1 MANHGGAVYGPRRID
16 PDDKAQLQQAPV
28 SWQRVTRLFA
38 SQRWR
43 LILLVA
49 IIVAIAAISMG
60 QPFLLRAVIDDAL
73 PNRDTHL
80 LLLAVAG
87 MIGIAVVTAI
97 GGVWQTWLASA
108 IGERVMH
115 TLRVDVFANLQRQ
128 SIDFFKRTRAGEIQS
143 RLVNDISGLQSV
155 LTTTATSV
163 ASNLTTAVATAIA
176 MVALDW
182 RLSLI
187 SLIILPP
194 AIWGTRKVALVRR
207 DITDARQRALSQL
220 HGEVDEALSV
230 SGAMLSKTLG
240 ITDRRT
246 DSFSQISTK
255 LIDLDMRSQ
264 LAGRWRM
271 ATMNIIFAALPA
283 IIYLAAGFGPATG
296 GLTIGTVVAF
306 TALQSQIFR
315 PIMGL
320 LNVGAQWVASMA
332 LLSRVFEYLDLVPQV
347 PAPGDPVAVDPGEI
361 RGEIRYEHVDY
372 AYPDADRL
380 ALSGFD
386 LQIPAGNS
394 VGLVG
399 STGSG
404 KSTAASLLSR
414 LADPTSGHVTIDGI
428 DLRDI
433 DPNQLASIVGVV
445 SQETYLVHDSLR
457 GNLLLAKPD
466 AGDDELWSALE
477 AARIADVVRGLPDGL
492 DTLVGARGHRFSGG
506 ERQRVAV
513 ARTLLRNPR
522 VLVLDEATS
531 ALDTNTE
538 HELQAALDHLANGRT
553 TLTIAH
559 RLGTIRDADEIV
571 VLEDGRIV
579 ERGTHE
585 QLIEFDG
592 RYAEMERQYA
602 MGIQT
607 ASPRS
612 ALASAV
618 AE

>member
-1 MANHGGAVYGPRRID
+1 MADQSRMSAYGPQRID
-16 PDDKAQLQQAPV
+16 PADKAQLAESPV
-28 SWQRVTRLFA
+28 RWQRIARLFA
-38 SQRWR
+38 PQRWR
-43 LILLVA
+43 LLLLLG
-49 IIVAIAAISMG
+49 IIVVISAVGMG

-80 LLLAVAG
+80 LVVLVAA

-115 TLRVDVFANLQRQ
+115 NLRVDVFANIQRQ

-143 RLVNDISGLQSV
+143 RLVNDVAGLQSV

-207 DITDARQRALSQL
+207 DLTRARQQAMSRL
-220 HGEVDEALSV
+220 HNEVDESLSV
-230 SGAMLSKTLG
+230 SGALLSKTLG
-240 ITDRRT
+240 IADRRT
-246 DSFSQISTK
+246 ESFSAVSAT

-271 ATMNIIFAALPA
+271 ATMSIIFAALPA
-283 IIYLAAGFGPATG
+283 IIYLAAGFGPVDG
-296 GLTIGTVVAF
+296 RLTIGTVVAF

-320 LNVGAQWVASMA
+320 LNIGAQWVASMA
-332 LLSRVFEYLDLVPQV
+332 LLSRIFQYLDLVPQV
-347 PAPGDPVAVDPGEI
+347 AAPADPVRVDPDRL
-361 RGEIRYEHVDY
+361 RGEIRYEHVSY
-372 AYPDADRL
+372 VYPDADRP
-380 ALSGFD
+380 ALDDID
-386 LQIPAGNS
+386 LTIPAGSS
-394 VGLVG
+394 VGLAG

-414 LADPTSGHVTIDGI
+414 LADPTEGRITIDGI
-428 DLRDI
+428 DLRDF
-433 DPNQLASIVGVV
+433 DPTTLASIVGVV
-445 SQETYLVHDSLR
+445 TQETYLVHDSLR
-457 GNLLLAKPD
+457 GNLLLAKPE
-466 AGDDELWSALE
+466 ATQAELWGALE
-477 AARIADVVRGLPDGL
+477 AARIADVVRSLPDGL
-492 DTLVGARGHRFSGG
+492 DTVVGARGHRFSGG
-506 ERQRVAV
+506 ERQRIAV

-522 VLVLDEATS
+522 VLILDEATS

-538 HELQAALDHLANGRT
+538 HELQAALDHLATGRT

-559 RLGTIRDADEIV
+559 RLSTIRDADQIV
-571 VLEDGRIV
+571 VLDLGRIV
-579 ERGTHE
+579 ERGTHAE
-585 QLIEFDG
+585 LLALGG
-592 RYAEMERQYA
+592 RYAELDGGYA
-602 MGIQT
+602 VGVN
-607 ASPRS
+607 A
-612 ALASAV
+612 A
-618 AE
+618 

>member
-1 MANHGGAVYGPRRID
+1 MADQSRMSAYGPQRID
-16 PDDKAQLQQAPV
+16 PADKAQLAESPV
-28 SWQRVTRLFA
+28 RWQRIARLFA
-38 SQRWR
+38 PQRWR
-43 LILLVA
+43 LLLLLG
-49 IIVAIAAISMG
+49 IIVVISAVGMG

-80 LLLAVAG
+80 LVVLVAA

-115 TLRVDVFANLQRQ
+115 NLRVDVFANIQRQ

-143 RLVNDISGLQSV
+143 RLVNDVAGLQSV

-207 DITDARQRALSQL
+207 DLTRARQQAMSRL
-220 HGEVDEALSV
+220 HNEVDESLSV
-230 SGAMLSKTLG
+230 SGALLSKTLG
-240 ITDRRT
+240 IADRRT
-246 DSFSQISTK
+246 ESFSAVSAT

-271 ATMNIIFAALPA
+271 ATMSIIFAALPA
-283 IIYLAAGFGPATG
+283 IIYLAAGFGPVDG
-296 GLTIGTVVAF
+296 RLTIGTVVAF

-320 LNVGAQWVASMA
+320 LNIGAQWVASMA
-332 LLSRVFEYLDLVPQV
+332 LLSRIFQYLDLVPQV
-347 PAPGDPVAVDPGEI
+347 AAPADPVRVDPDRL
-361 RGEIRYEHVDY
+361 RGEIRYEHVSY
-372 AYPDADRL
+372 VYPDADRP
-380 ALSGFD
+380 ALDDID
-386 LQIPAGNS
+386 LTIPAGSS
-394 VGLVG
+394 VGLAG

-414 LADPTSGHVTIDGI
+414 LADPTEGRITIDGI
-428 DLRDI
+428 DLRDF
-433 DPNQLASIVGVV
+433 DPTTLASIVGVV
-445 SQETYLVHDSLR
+445 TQETYLVHDSLR
-457 GNLLLAKPD
+457 GNLLLAKPE
-466 AGDDELWSALE
+466 ATQAELWGALE
-477 AARIADVVRGLPDGL
+477 AARIADVVRSLPDGL
-492 DTLVGARGHRFSGG
+492 DTVVGARGHRFSGG
-506 ERQRVAV
+506 ERQRIAV

-522 VLVLDEATS
+522 VLILDEATS

-538 HELQAALDHLANGRT
+538 HELQAALDHLATGRT

-559 RLGTIRDADEIV
+559 RLSTIRDADQIV
-571 VLEDGRIV
+571 VLDHGRIV

-585 QLIEFDG
+585 ELLALGG
-592 RYAEMERQYA
+592 RYAELDGGYA
-602 MGIQT
+602 VGVN
-607 ASPRS
+607 A
-612 ALASAV
+612 A
-618 AE
+618 

>member
-1 MANHGGAVYGPRRID
+1 MADQSRMSAYGPQRID
-16 PDDKAQLQQAPV
+16 PADKAQLAESPV
-28 SWQRVTRLFA
+28 RWQRIARLFA
-38 SQRWR
+38 PQRWR
-43 LILLVA
+43 LLLLLG
-49 IIVAIAAISMG
+49 IIVVISAVGMG

-80 LLLAVAG
+80 LVVLVAA

-115 TLRVDVFANLQRQ
+115 NLRVDVFANIQRQ

-143 RLVNDISGLQSV
+143 RLVNDVAGLQSV

-207 DITDARQRALSQL
+207 DLTRARQQAMSRL
-220 HGEVDEALSV
+220 HNEVDESLSV
-230 SGAMLSKTLG
+230 SGALLSKTLG
-240 ITDRRT
+240 IADRRT
-246 DSFSQISTK
+246 ESFSAVSAT

-271 ATMNIIFAALPA
+271 ATMSIIFAALPA
-283 IIYLAAGFGPATG
+283 IIYLAAGFGPVDG
-296 GLTIGTVVAF
+296 RLTIGTVVAF

-320 LNVGAQWVASMA
+320 LNIGAQWVASMA
-332 LLSRVFEYLDLVPQV
+332 LLSRIFQYLDLVPQV
-347 PAPGDPVAVDPGEI
+347 AAPADPVRVDPDRL
-361 RGEIRYEHVDY
+361 RGEIRYEHVSY
-372 AYPDADRL
+372 VYPDADRP
-380 ALSGFD
+380 ALDDID
-386 LQIPAGNS
+386 LTIPAGSS
-394 VGLVG
+394 VGLAG

-414 LADPTSGHVTIDGI
+414 LADPTEGRITIDGI
-428 DLRDI
+428 DLRDF
-433 DPNQLASIVGVV
+433 DPTTLASIVGVV
-445 SQETYLVHDSLR
+445 TQETYLVHDSLR
-457 GNLLLAKPD
+457 GNLLLAKPE
-466 AGDDELWSALE
+466 ATQAELWGALE
-477 AARIADVVRGLPDGL
+477 AARIADVVRSLPDGL
-492 DTLVGARGHRFSGG
+492 DTVVGARGHRFSGG
-506 ERQRVAV
+506 ERQRIAV

-522 VLVLDEATS
+522 VLILDEATS

-538 HELQAALDHLANGRT
+538 HELQAALDHLATGRT

-559 RLGTIRDADEIV
+559 RLSTIREADQIV
-571 VLEDGRIV
+571 VLDHGRIA

-585 QLIEFDG
+585 ELLALGG
-592 RYAEMERQYA
+592 RYAELDGGYA
-602 MGIQT
+602 VGVN
-607 ASPRS
+607 A
-612 ALASAV
+612 A
-618 AE
+618 

>member
-1 MANHGGAVYGPRRID
+1 MADQSRMSAYGPQRID
-16 PDDKAQLQQAPV
+16 PADKAQLADSPV
-28 SWQRVTRLFA
+28 RWQRIARLFA
-38 SQRWR
+38 PQRWR
-43 LILLVA
+43 LLLLLG
-49 IIVAIAAISMG
+49 IIVVISAVGMG

-80 LLLAVAG
+80 LVVLVAA

-115 TLRVDVFANLQRQ
+115 NLRVDVFANIQRQ

-143 RLVNDISGLQSV
+143 RLVNDVAGLQSV

-207 DITDARQRALSQL
+207 DLTRARQQAMSRL
-220 HGEVDEALSV
+220 HNEVDESLSV
-230 SGAMLSKTLG
+230 SGALLSKTLG
-240 ITDRRT
+240 IADRRT
-246 DSFSQISTK
+246 ESFSAVSAT

-271 ATMNIIFAALPA
+271 ATMSIIFAALPA
-283 IIYLAAGFGPATG
+283 IIYLAAGFGPVDG
-296 GLTIGTVVAF
+296 RLTIGTVVAF

-320 LNVGAQWVASMA
+320 LNIGAQWVASMA
-332 LLSRVFEYLDLVPQV
+332 LLSRIFQYLDLVPQV
-347 PAPGDPVAVDPGEI
+347 AAPADPVRVDPDRL
-361 RGEIRYEHVDY
+361 RGEIRYEHVSY
-372 AYPDADRL
+372 VYPDADRP
-380 ALSGFD
+380 ALDDID
-386 LQIPAGNS
+386 LTIPAGSS
-394 VGLVG
+394 VGLAG

-414 LADPTSGHVTIDGI
+414 LADPTEGRITIDGI
-428 DLRDI
+428 DLRDF
-433 DPNQLASIVGVV
+433 DPTTLASIVGVV
-445 SQETYLVHDSLR
+445 TQETYLVHDSLR
-457 GNLLLAKPD
+457 GNLLLAKPE
-466 AGDDELWSALE
+466 ATQAELWGALE
-477 AARIADVVRGLPDGL
+477 AARIADVVRSLPDGL
-492 DTLVGARGHRFSGG
+492 DTVVGARGHRFSGG
-506 ERQRVAV
+506 ERQRIAV

-522 VLVLDEATS
+522 VLILDEATS
-531 ALDTNTE
+531 ALDTSTE
-538 HELQAALDHLANGRT
+538 HELQAALDHLASGRT

-559 RLGTIRDADEIV
+559 RLSTIREADQIV
-571 VLEDGRIV
+571 VLDHGRIA

-585 QLIEFDG
+585 ELLALGG
-592 RYAEMERQYA
+592 RYAELDGGYA
-602 MGIQT
+602 VGVN
-607 ASPRS
+607 A
-612 ALASAV
+612 A
-618 AE
+618 

>member
-1 MANHGGAVYGPRRID
+1 MADQSRMSAYGPQRID
-16 PDDKAQLQQAPV
+16 PADKAQLAESPV
-28 SWQRVTRLFA
+28 RWQRIARLFA
-38 SQRWR
+38 PQRWR
-43 LILLVA
+43 LLLLLG
-49 IIVAIAAISMG
+49 IIVVISAVGMG

-80 LLLAVAG
+80 LVVLVAA

-115 TLRVDVFANLQRQ
+115 NLRVDVFANIQRQ

-143 RLVNDISGLQSV
+143 RLVNDVAGLQSV

-207 DITDARQRALSQL
+207 DLTRARQQAMSRL
-220 HGEVDEALSV
+220 HNEVDESLSV
-230 SGAMLSKTLG
+230 SGALLSKTLG
-240 ITDRRT
+240 IADRRT
-246 DSFSQISTK
+246 ESFSAVSAT

-271 ATMNIIFAALPA
+271 ATMSIIFAALPA
-283 IIYLAAGFGPATG
+283 IIYRAAGFGPVDG
-296 GLTIGTVVAF
+296 RLTIGTVVAF

-320 LNVGAQWVASMA
+320 LNIGAQWVASMA
-332 LLSRVFEYLDLVPQV
+332 LLSRIFQYLDLVPQV
-347 PAPGDPVAVDPGEI
+347 AAPADPVRVDPDRL
-361 RGEIRYEHVDY
+361 RGEIRYEHVSY
-372 AYPDADRL
+372 VYPDADRP
-380 ALSGFD
+380 ALDDID
-386 LQIPAGNS
+386 LTIPAGSS
-394 VGLVG
+394 VGLAG

-414 LADPTSGHVTIDGI
+414 LADPTEGRITIDGI
-428 DLRDI
+428 DLRDF
-433 DPNQLASIVGVV
+433 DPTTLASIVGVV
-445 SQETYLVHDSLR
+445 TQETYLVHDSLR
-457 GNLLLAKPD
+457 GNLLLAKPE
-466 AGDDELWSALE
+466 ATQAELWGALE
-477 AARIADVVRGLPDGL
+477 AARIADVVRSLPDGL
-492 DTLVGARGHRFSGG
+492 DTVVGARGHRFSGG
-506 ERQRVAV
+506 ERQRIAV

-522 VLVLDEATS
+522 VLILDEATS

-538 HELQAALDHLANGRT
+538 HELQAALDHLATGRT

-559 RLGTIRDADEIV
+559 RLSTIRDADQIV
-571 VLEDGRIV
+571 VLDHGRIV
-579 ERGTHE
+579 ERGTHAE
-585 QLIEFDG
+585 LLALGG
-592 RYAEMERQYA
+592 RYAELDGGYA
-602 MGIQT
+602 VGVN
-607 ASPRS
+607 A
-612 ALASAV
+612 A
-618 AE
+618 

>member
-1 MANHGGAVYGPRRID
+1 MSAYGPQRID
-16 PDDKAQLQQAPV
+16 PADKAQLAESPV
-28 SWQRVTRLFA
+28 RWQRIARLFA
-38 SQRWR
+38 PQRWR
-43 LILLVA
+43 LLLLLG
-49 IIVAIAAISMG
+49 IIVVISAVGMG

-80 LLLAVAG
+80 LVVLVAA

-115 TLRVDVFANLQRQ
+115 NLRVDVFANIQRQ

-143 RLVNDISGLQSV
+143 RLVNDVAGLQSV

-207 DITDARQRALSQL
+207 DLTRARQQAMSRL
-220 HGEVDEALSV
+220 HNEVDESLSV
-230 SGAMLSKTLG
+230 SGALLSKTLG
-240 ITDRRT
+240 IADRRT
-246 DSFSQISTK
+246 ESFSAVSAT

-271 ATMNIIFAALPA
+271 ATMSIIFAALPA
-283 IIYLAAGFGPATG
+283 IIYLAAGFGPVDG
-296 GLTIGTVVAF
+296 RLTIGTVVAF

-320 LNVGAQWVASMA
+320 LNIGAQWVASMA
-332 LLSRVFEYLDLVPQV
+332 LLSRIFQYLDLVPQV
-347 PAPGDPVAVDPGEI
+347 AAPADPVRVDPDRL
-361 RGEIRYEHVDY
+361 RGEIRYEHVSY
-372 AYPDADRL
+372 VYPDADRP
-380 ALSGFD
+380 ALDDID
-386 LQIPAGNS
+386 LTIPAGSS
-394 VGLVG
+394 VGLAG

-414 LADPTSGHVTIDGI
+414 LADPTEGRITIDGI
-428 DLRDI
+428 DLRDF
-433 DPNQLASIVGVV
+433 DPTTLASIVGVV
-445 SQETYLVHDSLR
+445 TQETYLVHDSLR
-457 GNLLLAKPD
+457 GNLLLAKPE
-466 AGDDELWSALE
+466 ATQAELWGALE
-477 AARIADVVRGLPDGL
+477 AARIADVVRSLPDGL
-492 DTLVGARGHRFSGG
+492 DTVVGARGHRFSGG
-506 ERQRVAV
+506 ERQRIAV

-522 VLVLDEATS
+522 VLILDEATS
-531 ALDTNTE
+531 ALDTSTE
-538 HELQAALDHLANGRT
+538 HELQAALDHLASGRT

-559 RLGTIRDADEIV
+559 RLSTIREADQIV
-571 VLEDGRIV
+571 VLDHGRIA

-585 QLIEFDG
+585 ELLALGG
-592 RYAEMERQYA
+592 RYAELDGGYA
-602 MGIQT
+602 VGVN
-607 ASPRS
+607 A
-612 ALASAV
+612 A
-618 AE
+618 

>member
-1 MANHGGAVYGPRRID
+1 MADQSRMSAYGPQRID
-16 PDDKAQLQQAPV
+16 PADKAQLAESPV
-28 SWQRVTRLFA
+28 RWQRIARLFA
-38 SQRWR
+38 PQRWR
-43 LILLVA
+43 LLLLLG
-49 IIVAIAAISMG
+49 IIVVISAVGMG

-80 LLLAVAG
+80 LVVLVAA

-115 TLRVDVFANLQRQ
+115 NLRVDVFANIQRQ

-143 RLVNDISGLQSV
+143 RLVNDVAGLQSV

-207 DITDARQRALSQL
+207 DLTRARQQAMSRL
-220 HGEVDEALSV
+220 HNEVDESLSV
-230 SGAMLSKTLG
+230 SGALLSKTLG
-240 ITDRRT
+240 IADRRT
-246 DSFSQISTK
+246 ESFSAVSAT

-271 ATMNIIFAALPA
+271 ATMSIIFAALPA
-283 IIYLAAGFGPATG
+283 IIYLAAGFGPVDG
-296 GLTIGTVVAF
+296 RLTIGTVVAF

-320 LNVGAQWVASMA
+320 LNIGAQWVASMA
-332 LLSRVFEYLDLVPQV
+332 LLSRIFQYLDLVPQV
-347 PAPGDPVAVDPGEI
+347 AAPADPVRVDPDRL
-361 RGEIRYEHVDY
+361 RGEIRYEHVSY
-372 AYPDADRL
+372 VYPDADRP
-380 ALSGFD
+380 ALDDID
-386 LQIPAGNS
+386 LTIPAGSS
-394 VGLVG
+394 VGLAG

-414 LADPTSGHVTIDGI
+414 LADPTEGRITIDGI
-428 DLRDI
+428 DLRDF
-433 DPNQLASIVGVV
+433 DPTTLASIVGVV
-445 SQETYLVHDSLR
+445 TQETYLVHDSLR
-457 GNLLLAKPD
+457 GNLLLAKPE
-466 AGDDELWSALE
+466 ATQAELWGALE
-477 AARIADVVRGLPDGL
+477 AARIADVVRSLPDGL
-492 DTLVGARGHRFSGG
+492 DTVVGARGHRFSGG
-506 ERQRVAV
+506 ERQRIAV

-522 VLVLDEATS
+522 VLILDEATS
-531 ALDTNTE
+531 ALDTNTA
-538 HELQAALDHLANGRT
+538 HELQAALDHLATGRT

-559 RLGTIRDADEIV
+559 RLSTIRDADQIV
-571 VLEDGRIV
+571 VLDHGRIV
-579 ERGTHE
+579 ERGTHAE
-585 QLIEFDG
+585 LLALGG
-592 RYAEMERQYA
+592 RYAELDGGYA
-602 MGIQT
+602 VGVN
-607 ASPRS
+607 A
-612 ALASAV
+612 A
-618 AE
+618 

>member
-1 MANHGGAVYGPRRID
+1 MADQSRMSAYGPQRID
-16 PDDKAQLQQAPV
+16 PADKAQLAESPV
-28 SWQRVTRLFA
+28 RWQRIARLFA
-38 SQRWR
+38 PQRWR
-43 LILLVA
+43 LLLLLG
-49 IIVAIAAISMG
+49 IIVVISAVGMG

-80 LLLAVAG
+80 LVVLVAA

-115 TLRVDVFANLQRQ
+115 NLRVDVFANIQRQ

-143 RLVNDISGLQSV
+143 RLVNDVAGLQSV

-187 SLIILPP
+187 SLIVLPP

-207 DITDARQRALSQL
+207 DLTRARQQAMSRL
-220 HGEVDEALSV
+220 HNEVDESLSV
-230 SGAMLSKTLG
+230 SGALLSKTLG
-240 ITDRRT
+240 IADRRT
-246 DSFSQISTK
+246 ESFSAVSAT

-271 ATMNIIFAALPA
+271 ATMSIIFAALPA
-283 IIYLAAGFGPATG
+283 IIYLAAGFGPVDG
-296 GLTIGTVVAF
+296 RLTIGTVVAF

-320 LNVGAQWVASMA
+320 LNIGAQWVASMA
-332 LLSRVFEYLDLVPQV
+332 LLSRIFQYLDLVPQV
-347 PAPGDPVAVDPGEI
+347 AAPADPVRVDPDRL
-361 RGEIRYEHVDY
+361 RGEIRYEHVSY
-372 AYPDADRL
+372 VYPDADRP
-380 ALSGFD
+380 ALDDID
-386 LQIPAGNS
+386 LTIPAGSS
-394 VGLVG
+394 VGLAG

-414 LADPTSGHVTIDGI
+414 LADPTEGRITIDGI
-428 DLRDI
+428 DLRDF
-433 DPNQLASIVGVV
+433 DPTTLASIVGVV
-445 SQETYLVHDSLR
+445 TQETYLVHDSLR
-457 GNLLLAKPD
+457 GNLLLAKPE
-466 AGDDELWSALE
+466 ATQAELWGALE
-477 AARIADVVRGLPDGL
+477 AARIADVVRSLPDGL
-492 DTLVGARGHRFSGG
+492 DTVVGARGHRFSGG
-506 ERQRVAV
+506 ERQRIAV

-522 VLVLDEATS
+522 VLILDEATS

-538 HELQAALDHLANGRT
+538 HELQAALDHLATGRT

-559 RLGTIRDADEIV
+559 RLSTIRDADQIV
-571 VLEDGRIV
+571 VLDHGRIV
-579 ERGTHE
+579 ERGTHAE
-585 QLIEFDG
+585 LLALGG
-592 RYAEMERQYA
+592 RYAELDGGYA
-602 MGIQT
+602 VGVN
-607 ASPRS
+607 A
-612 ALASAV
+612 A
-618 AE
+618 

>member
-16 PDDKAQLQQAPV
+16 PDDKAQLRQAPV

-332 LLSRVFEYLDLVPQV
+332 LLSRVFEYLDLIPQV
-347 PAPGDPVAVDPGEI
+347 PAPGDPVAVDPGKI

-380 ALSGFD
+380 ALSDFD

-538 HELQAALDHLANGRT
+538 HELQAALDHLAHGRT

-571 VLEDGRIV
+571 VLEEGRIV

-585 QLIEFDG
+585 QLVELGG
-592 RYAEMERQYA
+592 RYAEMESQYA
-602 MGIQT
+602 MGNPT

>member
-1 MANHGGAVYGPRRID
+1 MADQSRMSAYGPQRID
-16 PDDKAQLQQAPV
+16 PADKAQLAESPV
-28 SWQRVTRLFA
+28 RWQRIARLFA
-38 SQRWR
+38 PQRWR
-43 LILLVA
+43 LLLLLG
-49 IIVAIAAISMG
+49 IIVVISAVGMG
-60 QPFLLRAVIDDAL
+60 HPFLLRAVIDDAL

-80 LLLAVAG
+80 LVVLVAA

-115 TLRVDVFANLQRQ
+115 NLRVDVFANIQRQ

-143 RLVNDISGLQSV
+143 RLVNDVAGLQSV

-207 DITDARQRALSQL
+207 DLTRARQQAMSRL
-220 HGEVDEALSV
+220 HNEVDESLSV
-230 SGAMLSKTLG
+230 SGALLSKTLG
-240 ITDRRT
+240 IADRRT
-246 DSFSQISTK
+246 ESFSAVSAT

-271 ATMNIIFAALPA
+271 ATMSIIFAALPA
-283 IIYLAAGFGPATG
+283 IIYLAAGFGPVDG
-296 GLTIGTVVAF
+296 RLTIGTVVAF

-320 LNVGAQWVASMA
+320 LNIGAQWVASMA
-332 LLSRVFEYLDLVPQV
+332 LLSRIFQYLDLVPQV
-347 PAPGDPVAVDPGEI
+347 AAPADPVRVDPDRL
-361 RGEIRYEHVDY
+361 RGEIRYEHVSY
-372 AYPDADRL
+372 VYPDADRP
-380 ALSGFD
+380 ALDDID
-386 LQIPAGNS
+386 LTIPAGSS
-394 VGLVG
+394 VGLAG

-414 LADPTSGHVTIDGI
+414 LADPTEGRITIDGI
-428 DLRDI
+428 DLRDF
-433 DPNQLASIVGVV
+433 DPTTLASIVGVV
-445 SQETYLVHDSLR
+445 TQETYLVHDSLR
-457 GNLLLAKPD
+457 GNLLLAKPE
-466 AGDDELWSALE
+466 ATQAELWGALE
-477 AARIADVVRGLPDGL
+477 AARIADVVRSLPDGL
-492 DTLVGARGHRFSGG
+492 DTVVGARGHRFSGG
-506 ERQRVAV
+506 ERQRIAV

-522 VLVLDEATS
+522 VLILDEATS

-538 HELQAALDHLANGRT
+538 HELQAALDHLATGRT

-559 RLGTIRDADEIV
+559 RLSTIRDADQIV
-571 VLEDGRIV
+571 VLDHGRIV
-579 ERGTHE
+579 ERGTHAE
-585 QLIEFDG
+585 LLALGG
-592 RYAEMERQYA
+592 RYAELDGGYA
-602 MGIQT
+602 VGVN
-607 ASPRS
+607 A
-612 ALASAV
+612 A
-618 AE
+618 

>member
-1 MANHGGAVYGPRRID
+1 MADQSRMSAYGPQRID
-16 PDDKAQLQQAPV
+16 PADKAQLAESPV
-28 SWQRVTRLFA
+28 RWQRIARLFA
-38 SQRWR
+38 PQRWR
-43 LILLVA
+43 LLLLLG
-49 IIVAIAAISMG
+49 IIVVISAVGMG

-80 LLLAVAG
+80 LVVLVAA

-97 GGVWQTWLASA
+97 GGVWQTWLAIA

-115 TLRVDVFANLQRQ
+115 NLRVDVFANIQRQ

-143 RLVNDISGLQSV
+143 RLVNDVAGLQSV

-207 DITDARQRALSQL
+207 DLTRARQQAMSRL
-220 HGEVDEALSV
+220 HNEVDESLSV
-230 SGAMLSKTLG
+230 SGALLSKTLG
-240 ITDRRT
+240 IADRRT
-246 DSFSQISTK
+246 ESFSAVSAT

-271 ATMNIIFAALPA
+271 ATMSIIFAALPA
-283 IIYLAAGFGPATG
+283 IIYLAAGFGSVDG
-296 GLTIGTVVAF
+296 RLTIGTVVAF

-320 LNVGAQWVASMA
+320 LNIGAQWVASMA
-332 LLSRVFEYLDLVPQV
+332 LLSRIFQYLDLVPQV
-347 PAPGDPVAVDPGEI
+347 AAPADPVRVDPDRL
-361 RGEIRYEHVDY
+361 RGEIRYEHVSY
-372 AYPDADRL
+372 VYPDADRP
-380 ALSGFD
+380 ALDDID
-386 LQIPAGNS
+386 LTIPAGSS
-394 VGLVG
+394 VGLAG

-414 LADPTSGHVTIDGI
+414 LADPTEGRITIDGI
-428 DLRDI
+428 DLRDF
-433 DPNQLASIVGVV
+433 DPTTLASIVGVV
-445 SQETYLVHDSLR
+445 TQETYLVHDSLR
-457 GNLLLAKPD
+457 GNLLLAKPE
-466 AGDDELWSALE
+466 ATQAELWGALE
-477 AARIADVVRGLPDGL
+477 AARIADVVRSLPDGL
-492 DTLVGARGHRFSGG
+492 DTVVGARGHRFSGG
-506 ERQRVAV
+506 ERQRIAV

-522 VLVLDEATS
+522 VLILDEATS

-538 HELQAALDHLANGRT
+538 HELQAALDHLATGRT

-559 RLGTIRDADEIV
+559 RLSTIRDADQIV
-571 VLEDGRIV
+571 VLDHGRIV
-579 ERGTHE
+579 ERGTHAE
-585 QLIEFDG
+585 LLALGG
-592 RYAEMERQYA
+592 RYAELDGGYA
-602 MGIQT
+602 VGVN
-607 ASPRS
+607 A
-612 ALASAV
+612 A
-618 AE
+618 

>member
-1 MANHGGAVYGPRRID
+1 MADQSRMSAYGPQRID
-16 PDDKAQLQQAPV
+16 PADKAQLAESPV
-28 SWQRVTRLFA
+28 RWQRIARLFA
-38 SQRWR
+38 PQRWR
-43 LILLVA
+43 LLLLLG
-49 IIVAIAAISMG
+49 IIVVISAVGMG

-80 LLLAVAG
+80 LVVLVAA

-115 TLRVDVFANLQRQ
+115 NLRVDVFANIQRQ

-143 RLVNDISGLQSV
+143 RLVNDVAGLQSV

-207 DITDARQRALSQL
+207 DLTRARQQAMSRL
-220 HGEVDEALSV
+220 HNEVDESLSV
-230 SGAMLSKTLG
+230 SGALLSKTLG
-240 ITDRRT
+240 IADRRT
-246 DSFSQISTK
+246 ESFSAVSAT

-271 ATMNIIFAALPA
+271 ATMSIIFAALPA
-283 IIYLAAGFGPATG
+283 IIYLAAGFGPVDG
-296 GLTIGTVVAF
+296 RLTIGTVVAF

-320 LNVGAQWVASMA
+320 LNIGAQWVASMA
-332 LLSRVFEYLDLVPQV
+332 LLSRIFQYLDLVPQV
-347 PAPGDPVAVDPGEI
+347 AAPADPVRVDPDRL
-361 RGEIRYEHVDY
+361 RGEIRYEHVSY
-372 AYPDADRL
+372 VYPDADRP
-380 ALSGFD
+380 ALDDID
-386 LQIPAGNS
+386 LTIPAGSS
-394 VGLVG
+394 VGLAG

-414 LADPTSGHVTIDGI
+414 LADPTEGRITIDGI
-428 DLRDI
+428 DLRDF
-433 DPNQLASIVGVV
+433 DPTTLASIVGVV
-445 SQETYLVHDSLR
+445 TQETYLVHDSLR
-457 GNLLLAKPD
+457 GNLLLAKPE
-466 AGDDELWSALE
+466 ATQAELWGALE
-477 AARIADVVRGLPDGL
+477 AARIADVVRSLPDGL
-492 DTLVGARGHRFSGG
+492 DTVVGARGHRFSGG
-506 ERQRVAV
+506 ERQRIAV

-522 VLVLDEATS
+522 VLILDEATS

-538 HELQAALDHLANGRT
+538 HELQAALDHLATGRT

-559 RLGTIRDADEIV
+559 RLSTIRDADQIV
-571 VLEDGRIV
+571 VLDHGRIV
-579 ERGTHE
+579 ERGTHAE
-585 QLIEFDG
+585 LLALGG
-592 RYAEMERQYA
+592 RYAELDGGYA
-602 MGIQT
+602 VGVN
-607 ASPRS
+607 A
-612 ALASAV
+612 A
-618 AE
+618 

>member
-1 MANHGGAVYGPRRID
+1 MADQSRMSAYGPQRID
-16 PDDKAQLQQAPV
+16 PADKAQLAESPV
-28 SWQRVTRLFA
+28 RWQRIARLFA
-38 SQRWR
+38 PQRWR
-43 LILLVA
+43 LLLLLG
-49 IIVAIAAISMG
+49 IIVVISAVGMG

-80 LLLAVAG
+80 LVVLVAA

-115 TLRVDVFANLQRQ
+115 NLRVDVFANIQRQ

-143 RLVNDISGLQSV
+143 RLVNDVAGLQSV

-207 DITDARQRALSQL
+207 DLTRARQQAMSRL
-220 HGEVDEALSV
+220 HNEVDESLSV
-230 SGAMLSKTLG
+230 SGALLSKTLG
-240 ITDRRT
+240 IADRRT
-246 DSFSQISTK
+246 ESFSAVSAT
-255 LIDLDMRSQ
+255 LIHLDMRSQ

-271 ATMNIIFAALPA
+271 ATMSIIFAALPA
-283 IIYLAAGFGPATG
+283 IIYLAAGFGSVDG
-296 GLTIGTVVAF
+296 RLTIGTVVAF

-320 LNVGAQWVASMA
+320 LNIGAQWVASMA
-332 LLSRVFEYLDLVPQV
+332 LLSRIFQYLDLVPQV
-347 PAPGDPVAVDPGEI
+347 AAPADPVRVDPDRL
-361 RGEIRYEHVDY
+361 RGEIRYEHVSY
-372 AYPDADRL
+372 VYPDADRP
-380 ALSGFD
+380 ALDDID
-386 LQIPAGNS
+386 LTIPAGSS
-394 VGLVG
+394 VGLAG

-414 LADPTSGHVTIDGI
+414 LADPTEGRITIDGI
-428 DLRDI
+428 DLRDF
-433 DPNQLASIVGVV
+433 DPTTLASIVGVV
-445 SQETYLVHDSLR
+445 TQETYLVHDSLR
-457 GNLLLAKPD
+457 GNLLLAKPE
-466 AGDDELWSALE
+466 ATQAELWGALE
-477 AARIADVVRGLPDGL
+477 AARIADVVRSLPDGL
-492 DTLVGARGHRFSGG
+492 DTVVGARGHRFSGG
-506 ERQRVAV
+506 ERQRIAV

-522 VLVLDEATS
+522 VLILDEATS

-538 HELQAALDHLANGRT
+538 HELQAALDHLASGRT

-559 RLGTIRDADEIV
+559 RLSTIREADQIV
-571 VLEDGRIV
+571 VLDHGRIA

-585 QLIEFDG
+585 ELLALGG
-592 RYAEMERQYA
+592 RCAIKKNRNEVGVNA
-602 MGIQT
+602 
-607 ASPRS
+607 A
-612 ALASAV
+612 
-618 AE
+618 

>member
-1 MANHGGAVYGPRRID
+1 MADQSRMSAYGPQRID
-16 PDDKAQLQQAPV
+16 PADKAQLAESPV
-28 SWQRVTRLFA
+28 RWQRIARLFA
-38 SQRWR
+38 PQRWR
-43 LILLVA
+43 LLLLLG
-49 IIVAIAAISMG
+49 IIVVISAVGMG

-80 LLLAVAG
+80 LVVLVAA

-115 TLRVDVFANLQRQ
+115 NLRVDVFANIQRQ

-143 RLVNDISGLQSV
+143 RLVNDVAGLQSV
-155 LTTTATSV
+155 LTTPATSV

-207 DITDARQRALSQL
+207 DLTRARQQAMSRL
-220 HGEVDEALSV
+220 HNEVDESLSV
-230 SGAMLSKTLG
+230 SGALLSKTLG
-240 ITDRRT
+240 IADRRT
-246 DSFSQISTK
+246 ESFSAVSAT

-271 ATMNIIFAALPA
+271 ATMSIIFAALPA
-283 IIYLAAGFGPATG
+283 IIYLAAGFGPVDG
-296 GLTIGTVVAF
+296 RLTIGTVVAF

-320 LNVGAQWVASMA
+320 LNIGAQWVASMA
-332 LLSRVFEYLDLVPQV
+332 LLSRIFQYLDLVPQV
-347 PAPGDPVAVDPGEI
+347 AAPADPVRVDPDRL
-361 RGEIRYEHVDY
+361 RGEIRYEHVSY
-372 AYPDADRL
+372 VYPDADRP
-380 ALSGFD
+380 ALDDID
-386 LQIPAGNS
+386 LTIPAGSS
-394 VGLVG
+394 VGLAG

-414 LADPTSGHVTIDGI
+414 LADPTEGRITIDGI
-428 DLRDI
+428 DLRDF
-433 DPNQLASIVGVV
+433 DPTTLASIVGVV
-445 SQETYLVHDSLR
+445 TQETYLVHDSLR
-457 GNLLLAKPD
+457 GNLLLAKPE
-466 AGDDELWSALE
+466 ATQAELWGALE
-477 AARIADVVRGLPDGL
+477 AARIADVVRSLPDGL
-492 DTLVGARGHRFSGG
+492 DTVVGARGHRFSGG
-506 ERQRVAV
+506 ERQRIAV

-522 VLVLDEATS
+522 VLILDEATS
-531 ALDTNTE
+531 ALDTSTE
-538 HELQAALDHLANGRT
+538 HELQAALDHLASGRT

-559 RLGTIRDADEIV
+559 RLSTIREADQIV
-571 VLEDGRIV
+571 VLDHGRIA

-585 QLIEFDG
+585 ELLALGG
-592 RYAEMERQYA
+592 RYAELDGGYA
-602 MGIQT
+602 VGVN
-607 ASPRS
+607 A
-612 ALASAV
+612 A
-618 AE
+618 

>member
-1 MANHGGAVYGPRRID
+1 MADQSRMSAYGPQRID
-16 PDDKAQLQQAPV
+16 PADKAQLAESPV
-28 SWQRVTRLFA
+28 RWQRIARLFA
-38 SQRWR
+38 PQRWR
-43 LILLVA
+43 LLLLLG
-49 IIVAIAAISMG
+49 IIVVISAVGMG

-80 LLLAVAG
+80 LVVLVAA

-115 TLRVDVFANLQRQ
+115 NLRVDVFANIQRQ

-143 RLVNDISGLQSV
+143 RLVNDVAGLQSV

-207 DITDARQRALSQL
+207 DLTRARQQAMSRL
-220 HGEVDEALSV
+220 HNEVDESLSV
-230 SGAMLSKTLG
+230 SGALLSKTLG
-240 ITDRRT
+240 IADRRT
-246 DSFSQISTK
+246 ESFSAVSAT

-271 ATMNIIFAALPA
+271 ATMSIIFAALPA
-283 IIYLAAGFGPATG
+283 IIYLAAGFGPVDG
-296 GLTIGTVVAF
+296 RLTIGTVVAF

-320 LNVGAQWVASMA
+320 LNIGAQWVASMA
-332 LLSRVFEYLDLVPQV
+332 LLSRIFQYLDLVPQV
-347 PAPGDPVAVDPGEI
+347 AAPADPVRVDPDRL
-361 RGEIRYEHVDY
+361 RGEIRYEHVSY
-372 AYPDADRL
+372 VYPDADRP
-380 ALSGFD
+380 ALDDID
-386 LQIPAGNS
+386 LTIPAGSS
-394 VGLVG
+394 VGLAG

-414 LADPTSGHVTIDGI
+414 LADPTEGRITIDGI
-428 DLRDI
+428 DLRDF
-433 DPNQLASIVGVV
+433 DPTTLASIVGVV
-445 SQETYLVHDSLR
+445 TQETYLVHDSLR
-457 GNLLLAKPD
+457 GNLLLAKPE
-466 AGDDELWSALE
+466 ATQAELWGALE
-477 AARIADVVRGLPDGL
+477 AARIADVVRSLPDEL
-492 DTLVGARGHRFSGG
+492 DTVVGARGHRFSGG
-506 ERQRVAV
+506 ERQRIAV

-522 VLVLDEATS
+522 VLILDEATS

-538 HELQAALDHLANGRT
+538 HELQAALDHLATGRT

-559 RLGTIRDADEIV
+559 RLSTIRDADQIV
-571 VLEDGRIV
+571 VLDHGRIV
-579 ERGTHE
+579 ERGTHAE
-585 QLIEFDG
+585 LLALGG
-592 RYAEMERQYA
+592 RYAELDGGYA
-602 MGIQT
+602 VGVN
-607 ASPRS
+607 A
-612 ALASAV
+612 A
-618 AE
+618 

>member
-531 ALDTNTE
+531 ALDTSTE

>member
-1 MANHGGAVYGPRRID
+1 MADQSRMSAYGPQRID
-16 PDDKAQLQQAPV
+16 PADKAQLAESPV
-28 SWQRVTRLFA
+28 RWQRIARLFA
-38 SQRWR
+38 PQRWR
-43 LILLVA
+43 LLLLLG
-49 IIVAIAAISMG
+49 IIVVISAVGMG

-80 LLLAVAG
+80 LVVLVAA

-115 TLRVDVFANLQRQ
+115 NLRVDVFANIQRQ

-143 RLVNDISGLQSV
+143 RLVNDVAGLQSV

-207 DITDARQRALSQL
+207 DLTRARQQAMSRL
-220 HGEVDEALSV
+220 HNEVDESLSV
-230 SGAMLSKTLG
+230 SGALLSKTLG
-240 ITDRRT
+240 IADRRT
-246 DSFSQISTK
+246 ESFSAVSAT

-271 ATMNIIFAALPA
+271 ATMSIIFAALPA
-283 IIYLAAGFGPATG
+283 IIYLAAGFGPVDG
-296 GLTIGTVVAF
+296 RLTIGTVVAF

-320 LNVGAQWVASMA
+320 LNIGAQWVASMA
-332 LLSRVFEYLDLVPQV
+332 LLSRIFQYLDLVPQV
-347 PAPGDPVAVDPGEI
+347 AAPADPVRVDPDRL
-361 RGEIRYEHVDY
+361 RGEIRYEHVSY
-372 AYPDADRL
+372 VYPDADRP
-380 ALSGFD
+380 ALDDID
-386 LQIPAGNS
+386 LTIPAGSS
-394 VGLVG
+394 VGLAG

-414 LADPTSGHVTIDGI
+414 LADPTEGRITIDGI
-428 DLRDI
+428 DLRDF
-433 DPNQLASIVGVV
+433 DPTTLASIVGVV
-445 SQETYLVHDSLR
+445 TQETYLVHDSLR
-457 GNLLLAKPD
+457 GNLLLAKPE
-466 AGDDELWSALE
+466 ATQAELWGALE
-477 AARIADVVRGLPDGL
+477 AARIADVVRSLPDGL
-492 DTLVGARGHRFSGG
+492 DTVVGARGHRFSGG
-506 ERQRVAV
+506 ERQRIAV

-522 VLVLDEATS
+522 VLILDEATS

-538 HELQAALDHLANGRT
+538 HELQAALDHLATGRT

-559 RLGTIRDADEIV
+559 RLSTIRDADQIV
-571 VLEDGRIV
+571 VLDHGRIV
-579 ERGTHE
+579 ERGTHAK
-585 QLIEFDG
+585 LLALGG
-592 RYAEMERQYA
+592 RYAELDGGYA
-602 MGIQT
+602 VGVN
-607 ASPRS
+607 A
-612 ALASAV
+612 A
-618 AE
+618 

>member
-1 MANHGGAVYGPRRID
+1 MADQSRMSAYGPQRID
-16 PDDKAQLQQAPV
+16 PADKAQLAESPV
-28 SWQRVTRLFA
+28 RWQRIARLFA
-38 SQRWR
+38 PQRWR
-43 LILLVA
+43 LLLLLG
-49 IIVAIAAISMG
+49 IIVVISAVGMG

-80 LLLAVAG
+80 LVVLVAA

-115 TLRVDVFANLQRQ
+115 NLRVDVFANIQRQ

-143 RLVNDISGLQSV
+143 RLVNDVAGLQSV

-207 DITDARQRALSQL
+207 DLTRARQQAMSRL
-220 HGEVDEALSV
+220 HNEVDESLSV
-230 SGAMLSKTLG
+230 SGALLSKTLG
-240 ITDRRT
+240 IADRRT
-246 DSFSQISTK
+246 ESFSAVSAT

-271 ATMNIIFAALPA
+271 ATMSIIFAALPA
-283 IIYLAAGFGPATG
+283 IIYLAAGFGPVDG
-296 GLTIGTVVAF
+296 RLTIGTVVAF

-320 LNVGAQWVASMA
+320 LNIGAQWVASMA
-332 LLSRVFEYLDLVPQV
+332 LLSRIFQYLDLVPQV
-347 PAPGDPVAVDPGEI
+347 AAPADPVRVDPDRL
-361 RGEIRYEHVDY
+361 RGEIRYEHVSY
-372 AYPDADRL
+372 VYPDADRP
-380 ALSGFD
+380 ALDDID
-386 LQIPAGNS
+386 LTIPAGSS
-394 VGLVG
+394 VGLAG

-414 LADPTSGHVTIDGI
+414 LADPTEGRITIDSI
-428 DLRDI
+428 DLRDF
-433 DPNQLASIVGVV
+433 DPTTLASIVGVV
-445 SQETYLVHDSLR
+445 TQETYLVHDSLR
-457 GNLLLAKPD
+457 GNLLLAKPE
-466 AGDDELWSALE
+466 ATQAELWGALE
-477 AARIADVVRGLPDGL
+477 AARIADVVRSLPDGL
-492 DTLVGARGHRFSGG
+492 DTVVGARGHRFSGG
-506 ERQRVAV
+506 ERQRIAV

-522 VLVLDEATS
+522 VLILDEATS

-538 HELQAALDHLANGRT
+538 HELQAALDHLATGRT

-559 RLGTIRDADEIV
+559 RLSTIRDADQIV
-571 VLEDGRIV
+571 VLDHGRIV
-579 ERGTHE
+579 ERGTHAE
-585 QLIEFDG
+585 LLALGG
-592 RYAEMERQYA
+592 RYAELDGGYA
-602 MGIQT
+602 VGVN
-607 ASPRS
+607 A
-612 ALASAV
+612 A
-618 AE
+618 

>member
-1 MANHGGAVYGPRRID
+1 MADQSRMSAYGPQRID
-16 PDDKAQLQQAPV
+16 PADKAQLAESPV
-28 SWQRVTRLFA
+28 RWQRIARLFA
-38 SQRWR
+38 PQRWR
-43 LILLVA
+43 LLLLLG
-49 IIVAIAAISMG
+49 IIVVISAVGMG

-80 LLLAVAG
+80 LVVLVAA

-115 TLRVDVFANLQRQ
+115 NLRVDVFANIQRQ

-143 RLVNDISGLQSV
+143 RLVNDVAGLQSV

-207 DITDARQRALSQL
+207 DLTRARQQAMSRL
-220 HGEVDEALSV
+220 HNEVDESLSV
-230 SGAMLSKTLG
+230 SGALLSKTLG
-240 ITDRRT
+240 IADRRT
-246 DSFSQISTK
+246 ESFSAVSAT

-271 ATMNIIFAALPA
+271 ATMSIIFAALPA
-283 IIYLAAGFGPATG
+283 IIYLAAGFGPVDG
-296 GLTIGTVVAF
+296 RLTIGTVVAF

-320 LNVGAQWVASMA
+320 LNIGAQWVASMA
-332 LLSRVFEYLDLVPQV
+332 LLSRIFQYLDLVPQV
-347 PAPGDPVAVDPGEI
+347 AAPADPVRVDPDRL
-361 RGEIRYEHVDY
+361 RGEIRYEHVSY
-372 AYPDADRL
+372 VYPDADRP
-380 ALSGFD
+380 ALDDID
-386 LQIPAGNS
+386 LTIPAGSS
-394 VGLVG
+394 VGLAG

-414 LADPTSGHVTIDGI
+414 LADPTEGRITIDGI
-428 DLRDI
+428 DLRDF
-433 DPNQLASIVGVV
+433 DPTTLASIVGVV
-445 SQETYLVHDSLR
+445 TQETYLVHDSLR
-457 GNLLLAKPD
+457 GNLLLAKPE
-466 AGDDELWSALE
+466 ATQAELWGALE
-477 AARIADVVRGLPDGL
+477 AARIADVVRSLPDGL
-492 DTLVGARGHRFSGG
+492 DTVVGARGHRFSGG
-506 ERQRVAV
+506 ERQRIAV

-522 VLVLDEATS
+522 VLILDEATS
-531 ALDTNTE
+531 ALDTSTE
-538 HELQAALDHLANGRT
+538 HELQAALDHLASGRT

-559 RLGTIRDADEIV
+559 RLSTIREADQIV
-571 VLEDGRIV
+571 VLDHGRIA

-585 QLIEFDG
+585 ELLALGG
-592 RYAEMERQYA
+592 RYAELDGGYA
-602 MGIQT
+602 VGVN
-607 ASPRS
+607 A
-612 ALASAV
+612 A
-618 AE
+618 

>member
-1 MANHGGAVYGPRRID
+1 MADQSRMSAYGPQRID
-16 PDDKAQLQQAPV
+16 PADKAQLAESPV
-28 SWQRVTRLFA
+28 RWQRIARLFA
-38 SQRWR
+38 PQRWR
-43 LILLVA
+43 LLLLLG
-49 IIVAIAAISMG
+49 IIVVISAVGMG

-80 LLLAVAG
+80 LVVLVAA

-115 TLRVDVFANLQRQ
+115 NLRVDVFANIQRQ

-143 RLVNDISGLQSV
+143 RLVNDVAGLQSV

-207 DITDARQRALSQL
+207 DLTRARQQAMSRL
-220 HGEVDEALSV
+220 HNEVDESLSV
-230 SGAMLSKTLG
+230 SGALLSKTLG
-240 ITDRRT
+240 IADRRT
-246 DSFSQISTK
+246 ESFSAVSAT

-271 ATMNIIFAALPA
+271 ATMSIIFAALPA
-283 IIYLAAGFGPATG
+283 IIYLAAGFGPVDG
-296 GLTIGTVVAF
+296 RLTIGTVVAF

-320 LNVGAQWVASMA
+320 LNIGAQWVASMA
-332 LLSRVFEYLDLVPQV
+332 LLSRIFQYLDLVPQV
-347 PAPGDPVAVDPGEI
+347 AAPADPVRVDPDRL
-361 RGEIRYEHVDY
+361 RGEIRYEHVSY
-372 AYPDADRL
+372 VYPDADRP
-380 ALSGFD
+380 ALDDID
-386 LQIPAGNS
+386 LTIPAGSS
-394 VGLVG
+394 VGLAG

-414 LADPTSGHVTIDGI
+414 LADPTEGSITIDGI
-428 DLRDI
+428 DLRDF
-433 DPNQLASIVGVV
+433 DPTTLASIVGVV
-445 SQETYLVHDSLR
+445 TQETYLVHDSLR
-457 GNLLLAKPD
+457 GNLLLAKPE
-466 AGDDELWSALE
+466 ATQAELWGALE
-477 AARIADVVRGLPDGL
+477 AARIADVVRSLPDGL
-492 DTLVGARGHRFSGG
+492 DTVVGARGHRFSGG
-506 ERQRVAV
+506 ERQRIAV

-522 VLVLDEATS
+522 VLILDEATS

-538 HELQAALDHLANGRT
+538 HELQAALDHLATGRT

-559 RLGTIRDADEIV
+559 RLSTIRDADQIV
-571 VLEDGRIV
+571 VLDHGRIV
-579 ERGTHE
+579 ERGTHAE
-585 QLIEFDG
+585 LLALGG
-592 RYAEMERQYA
+592 RYAELDGGYA
-602 MGIQT
+602 VGVN
-607 ASPRS
+607 A
-612 ALASAV
+612 A
-618 AE
+618 

>member
-1 MANHGGAVYGPRRID
+1 MADQSRMSAYGPQRID
-16 PDDKAQLQQAPV
+16 PADKAQLAESPV
-28 SWQRVTRLFA
+28 RWQRIARLFA
-38 SQRWR
+38 PQRWR
-43 LILLVA
+43 LLLLLG
-49 IIVAIAAISMG
+49 IIVVISAVGMV

-80 LLLAVAG
+80 LVVLVAA

-115 TLRVDVFANLQRQ
+115 NLRVDVFANIQRQ

-143 RLVNDISGLQSV
+143 RLVNDVAGLQSV

-207 DITDARQRALSQL
+207 DLTRARQQAMSRL
-220 HGEVDEALSV
+220 HNEVDESLSV
-230 SGAMLSKTLG
+230 SGALLSKTLG
-240 ITDRRT
+240 IADRRT
-246 DSFSQISTK
+246 ESFSAVSAT

-271 ATMNIIFAALPA
+271 ATMSIIFAALPA
-283 IIYLAAGFGPATG
+283 IIYLAAGFGPVDG
-296 GLTIGTVVAF
+296 RLTIGTVVAF

-320 LNVGAQWVASMA
+320 LNIGAQWVASMA
-332 LLSRVFEYLDLVPQV
+332 LLSRIFQYLDLVPQV
-347 PAPGDPVAVDPGEI
+347 AAPADPVRVDPDRL
-361 RGEIRYEHVDY
+361 RGEIRYEHVSY
-372 AYPDADRL
+372 VYPDADRP
-380 ALSGFD
+380 ALDDID
-386 LQIPAGNS
+386 LTIPAGSS
-394 VGLVG
+394 VGLAG

-414 LADPTSGHVTIDGI
+414 LADPTEGRITIDGI
-428 DLRDI
+428 DLRDF
-433 DPNQLASIVGVV
+433 DPTTLASIVGVV
-445 SQETYLVHDSLR
+445 TQETYLVHDSLR
-457 GNLLLAKPD
+457 GNLLLAKPE
-466 AGDDELWSALE
+466 ATQAELWGALE
-477 AARIADVVRGLPDGL
+477 AARIADVVRSLPDGL
-492 DTLVGARGHRFSGG
+492 DTVVGARGHRFSGG
-506 ERQRVAV
+506 ERQRIAV

-522 VLVLDEATS
+522 VLILDEATS

-538 HELQAALDHLANGRT
+538 HELQAALDHLATGRT

-559 RLGTIRDADEIV
+559 RLSTIRDADQIV
-571 VLEDGRIV
+571 VLDHGRIV
-579 ERGTHE
+579 ERGTHAE
-585 QLIEFDG
+585 LLALGG
-592 RYAEMERQYA
+592 RYAELDGGYA
-602 MGIQT
+602 VGVN
-607 ASPRS
+607 A
-612 ALASAV
+612 A
-618 AE
+618 

>member
-1 MANHGGAVYGPRRID
+1 MADQSRMSAYGPQRID
-16 PDDKAQLQQAPV
+16 PADKAQLAESPV
-28 SWQRVTRLFA
+28 RWQRIARLFA
-38 SQRWR
+38 PQRWR
-43 LILLVA
+43 LLLLLG
-49 IIVAIAAISMG
+49 IIVVISAVGMG

-80 LLLAVAG
+80 LVVLVAA

-115 TLRVDVFANLQRQ
+115 NLRVDVFANIQRQ

-143 RLVNDISGLQSV
+143 RLVNDVAGLQSV

-187 SLIILPP
+187 SLIVLPP

-207 DITDARQRALSQL
+207 DLTRARQQAMSRL
-220 HGEVDEALSV
+220 HNEVDESLSV
-230 SGAMLSKTLG
+230 SGALLSKTLG
-240 ITDRRT
+240 IADRRT
-246 DSFSQISTK
+246 ESFSAVSAT

-271 ATMNIIFAALPA
+271 ATMSIIFAALPA
-283 IIYLAAGFGPATG
+283 IIYLAAGFGPVDG
-296 GLTIGTVVAF
+296 RLTIGTVVAF

-320 LNVGAQWVASMA
+320 LNIGAQWVASMA
-332 LLSRVFEYLDLVPQV
+332 LLSRIFQYLDLVPQV
-347 PAPGDPVAVDPGEI
+347 AAPADPVRVDPDRL
-361 RGEIRYEHVDY
+361 RGEIRYEHVSY
-372 AYPDADRL
+372 VYPDADRP
-380 ALSGFD
+380 ALDDID
-386 LQIPAGNS
+386 LTIPAGSS
-394 VGLVG
+394 VGLAG

-414 LADPTSGHVTIDGI
+414 LADPTEGRITIDGI
-428 DLRDI
+428 DLRDF
-433 DPNQLASIVGVV
+433 DPTTLASIVGVV
-445 SQETYLVHDSLR
+445 TQETYLVHDSLR
-457 GNLLLAKPD
+457 GNLLLAKPE
-466 AGDDELWSALE
+466 ATQAELWGALE
-477 AARIADVVRGLPDGL
+477 AARIADVVRSLPDGL
-492 DTLVGARGHRFSGG
+492 DTVVGARGHRFSGG
-506 ERQRVAV
+506 ERQRIAV

-522 VLVLDEATS
+522 VLILDEATS
-531 ALDTNTE
+531 ALDTSTE
-538 HELQAALDHLANGRT
+538 HELQAALDHLASGRT

-559 RLGTIRDADEIV
+559 RLSTIREADQIV
-571 VLEDGRIV
+571 VLDHGRIA

-585 QLIEFDG
+585 ELLALGG
-592 RYAEMERQYA
+592 RYAELDGGYA
-602 MGIQT
+602 VGVN
-607 ASPRS
+607 A
-612 ALASAV
+612 A
-618 AE
+618 

>member
-1 MANHGGAVYGPRRID
+1 MADQSRMSAYGPQRID
-16 PDDKAQLQQAPV
+16 PADKAQLAESPV
-28 SWQRVTRLFA
+28 RWQRIARLFA
-38 SQRWR
+38 PQRWR
-43 LILLVA
+43 LLLLLG
-49 IIVAIAAISMG
+49 IIVVISAVGMG

-80 LLLAVAG
+80 LVVLVAA

-115 TLRVDVFANLQRQ
+115 NLRVDVFANIQRQ

-143 RLVNDISGLQSV
+143 RLVNDVAGLQSV

-207 DITDARQRALSQL
+207 DLTRARQQAMSRL
-220 HGEVDEALSV
+220 HNEVDESLSV
-230 SGAMLSKTLG
+230 SGALLSKTLG
-240 ITDRRT
+240 IADRRT
-246 DSFSQISTK
+246 ESFSAVSAT

-271 ATMNIIFAALPA
+271 ATMSIIFAALPA
-283 IIYLAAGFGPATG
+283 IIYLAAGFGPVDG
-296 GLTIGTVVAF
+296 RLTIGTVVAF

-320 LNVGAQWVASMA
+320 LNIGAQWVASMA
-332 LLSRVFEYLDLVPQV
+332 LLSRIFQYLDLVPQV
-347 PAPGDPVAVDPGEI
+347 AAPADPVRVDPDRL
-361 RGEIRYEHVDY
+361 RGEIRYEHVSY
-372 AYPDADRL
+372 VYPDADRP
-380 ALSGFD
+380 ALDDID
-386 LQIPAGNS
+386 LTIPAGSS
-394 VGLVG
+394 VGLAG

-414 LADPTSGHVTIDGI
+414 LADPTEGRITIDGI
-428 DLRDI
+428 DLRDF
-433 DPNQLASIVGVV
+433 DPTTLASIVGVV
-445 SQETYLVHDSLR
+445 TQETYLVHDSLR
-457 GNLLLAKPD
+457 GNLLLAKPE
-466 AGDDELWSALE
+466 ATQAELWGALE
-477 AARIADVVRGLPDGL
+477 AARIADVVRSLPDGL
-492 DTLVGARGHRFSGG
+492 DTVVGARGHRFSGG
-506 ERQRVAV
+506 ERQRIAV

-522 VLVLDEATS
+522 VLILDEATS
-531 ALDTNTE
+531 ALDTSTE
-538 HELQAALDHLANGRT
+538 HELQAALDHLASGRT

-559 RLGTIRDADEIV
+559 RLSTIREADQIV
-571 VLEDGRIV
+571 VLDHGRIA

-585 QLIEFDG
+585 ELLALGG
-592 RYAEMERQYA
+592 RYAELDGGYA
-602 MGIQT
+602 VRVN
-607 ASPRS
+607 A
-612 ALASAV
+612 A
-618 AE
+618 

>member
-1 MANHGGAVYGPRRID
+1 MADQSRMSAYGPQRID
-16 PDDKAQLQQAPV
+16 PADKAQLAESPV
-28 SWQRVTRLFA
+28 RWQRIARLFA
-38 SQRWR
+38 PQRWR
-43 LILLVA
+43 LLLLLG
-49 IIVAIAAISMG
+49 IIVVISAVGMG

-80 LLLAVAG
+80 LVVLVAA

-115 TLRVDVFANLQRQ
+115 NLRVDVFANIQRQ

-143 RLVNDISGLQSV
+143 RLVNDVAGLQSV

-207 DITDARQRALSQL
+207 DLTRARQQAMSRL
-220 HGEVDEALSV
+220 HNEVDESLSV
-230 SGAMLSKTLG
+230 SGALLSKTLG
-240 ITDRRT
+240 IADRRT
-246 DSFSQISTK
+246 ESFSAVSAT

-271 ATMNIIFAALPA
+271 ATMSIIFAALPA
-283 IIYLAAGFGPATG
+283 IIYLAAGFGSVDG
-296 GLTIGTVVAF
+296 RLTIGTVVAF

-320 LNVGAQWVASMA
+320 LNIGAQWVASMA
-332 LLSRVFEYLDLVPQV
+332 LLSRIFQYLDLVPQV
-347 PAPGDPVAVDPGEI
+347 AAPADPVRVDPDRL
-361 RGEIRYEHVDY
+361 RGEIRYEHVSY
-372 AYPDADRL
+372 VYPDADRP
-380 ALSGFD
+380 ALDDID
-386 LQIPAGNS
+386 LTIPAGSS
-394 VGLVG
+394 VGLAG

-414 LADPTSGHVTIDGI
+414 LADPTEGRITIDGI
-428 DLRDI
+428 DLRDF
-433 DPNQLASIVGVV
+433 DPTTLASIVGVV
-445 SQETYLVHDSLR
+445 TQETYLVHDSLR
-457 GNLLLAKPD
+457 GNLLLAKPE
-466 AGDDELWSALE
+466 ATQAELWGALE
-477 AARIADVVRGLPDGL
+477 AARIADVVRSLPDGL
-492 DTLVGARGHRFSGG
+492 DTVVGARGHRFSGG
-506 ERQRVAV
+506 ERQRIAV

-522 VLVLDEATS
+522 VLILDEATS
-531 ALDTNTE
+531 ALDTSTE
-538 HELQAALDHLANGRT
+538 HELQAALDHLASGRT

-559 RLGTIRDADEIV
+559 RLSTIRDADQIV
-571 VLEDGRIV
+571 VLDHGRIV
-579 ERGTHE
+579 ERGTHAE
-585 QLIEFDG
+585 LLALGG
-592 RYAEMERQYA
+592 RYAELDGGYA
-602 MGIQT
+602 VGVN
-607 ASPRS
+607 A
-612 ALASAV
+612 A
-618 AE
+618 